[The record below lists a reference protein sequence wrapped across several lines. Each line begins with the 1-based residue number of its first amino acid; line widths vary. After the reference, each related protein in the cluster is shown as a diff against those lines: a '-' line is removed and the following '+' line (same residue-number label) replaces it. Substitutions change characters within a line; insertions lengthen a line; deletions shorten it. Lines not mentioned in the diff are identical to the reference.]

1 MSEGSLL
8 KGKKILIVDDEA
20 DILETLEE
28 LLPMCRTVRASTFQ
42 EAKALLDTE
51 SFDAVILDIMGV
63 RGYDLL
69 KIAALKEIP
78 ALMLTARAFTPEDMI
93 KSVREG
99 AVSYIP
105 KEEIARIET
114 FLNDIFVARAK
125 GESPWRTWQKRLP
138 SSYFQMR
145 FGAAWKSASPE
156 FLDALRNAIKN
167 RPPRGGGES

>member
-28 LLPMCRTVRASTFQ
+28 LLPMCRTLRASTFQ
-42 EAKALLDTE
+42 EAKALLETE
-51 SFDAVILDIMGV
+51 SFDAVVLDIMGV

-69 KIAALKEIP
+69 KIATLKEIP
-78 ALMLTARAFTPEDMI
+78 ALMLTAQAFTPADMI
-93 KSVREG
+93 KSVKEG

-105 KEEIARIET
+105 KEEISRIEE

-125 GESPWRTWQKRLP
+125 GE
-138 SSYFQMR
+138 
-145 FGAAWKSASPE
+145 AAWKSANPE
-156 FLDALRNAIKN
+156 FLEALRNAIRN
-167 RPPRGGGES
+167 RPPDDKQE